1 MELVFLSVVFG
12 TPAAICLVA
21 VIGAHFHERD
31 NTQLLDWQPP
41 LSPER
46 EAHLRHRELDEMLA
60 AVNRYRRERGAP
72 ERTLRE
78 LSSPPAGAARPSRD
92 SRRRRAAPRP

>member
-1 MELVFLSVVFG
+1 MELLFLIVVLG

-21 VIGAHFHERD
+21 VVGAHFHEED
-31 NTQLLDWQPP
+31 NAELLDWRPA

-46 EAHLRHRELDEMLA
+46 ENHLRHHELDEMLD

-78 LSSPPAGAARPSRD
+78 LSAPAGTARQSRD
-92 SRRRRAAPRP
+92 IRRRRGVPRR